1 MDYTIHGVSK
11 SQTGLSD
18 FHFHW
23 LVLMRWGGRQPA
35 FNTGRR
41 ESLAP
46 PSVRDGN
53 CTLCLTGAVAVC
65 LGPVPVAQTVKYLRV
80 IQKTHVP
87 WVRKIPWRRKLQ
99 PTPVF
104 LPEESLGQR
113 SLVGYSPWGH
123 KESDTTERPTLSLG
137 PVLHSSLQFKCSS
150 TSKVSVKSSDVLY
163 ELLVY

>member
-23 LVLMRWGGRQPA
+23 LVLMRWGGRQPV

-65 LGPVPVAQTVKYLRV
+65 LGPVPVAQTVRYLRV

-123 KESDTTERPTLSLG
+123 KESNTTEQLNVQTQTQGTQCICTHIFIQTDL
-137 PVLHSSLQFKCSS
+137 C
-150 TSKVSVKSSDVLY
+150 SVKEHLCH
-163 ELLVY
+163 LI